1 LSGEQA
7 EGIKKVELEVEGREV
22 KVSATLSEEDALLH
36 PDTGFY
42 LGE

>member
-1 LSGEQA
+1 M
-7 EGIKKVELEVEGREV
+7 

-42 LGE
+42 LGSEVVPKAELNPHERRAR